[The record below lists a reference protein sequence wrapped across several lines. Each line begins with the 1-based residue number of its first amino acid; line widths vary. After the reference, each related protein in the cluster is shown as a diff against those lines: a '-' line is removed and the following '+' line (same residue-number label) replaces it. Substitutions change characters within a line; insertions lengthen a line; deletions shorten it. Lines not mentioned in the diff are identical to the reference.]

1 MGKKKFVFLA
11 VSLVLLL
18 IVSAVLYKQLGGN
31 VDADQLGTQDP
42 QGQEQQD
49 AGQQE
54 PQKALAPDF
63 TVVDADGREVKLSDF
78 RGKPT
83 VVNFWATW
91 CGYCKQEMPDFEEVY
106 LEMGDEVNFLMVN
119 MTDGSRETVEMA
131 STYIADS
138 GYTFPVYYDT
148 QMEAMF
154 VRLWRLFPAGHL
166 FLRCGGI
173 WHRTGYRC
181 AGQRYTA
188 AGNCYDHRIKRKRN
202 KSASFLFN
210 VVPAYQALCFIVD
223 ICCHRDHICIPSGF
237 HLQ

>member
-18 IVSAVLYKQLGGN
+18 IVSAVLYKQLGSN
-31 VDADQLGTQDP
+31 IDADQLGTQDP

-63 TVVDADGREVKLSDF
+63 TVVDADGREEKLSDF

-91 CGYCKQEMPDFEEVY
+91 CGYCKQEMPDFDEVY
-106 LEMGDEVNFLMVN
+106 REMGDEVNFLMVN
-119 MTDGSRETVEMA
+119 MTDGSRETVEKA

-154 VRLWRLFPAGHL
+154 TYGAYSLPVTYFFDAEGYGIAQGTGALDKDTL
-166 FLRCGGI
+166 LRGI
-173 WHRTGYRC
+173 
-181 AGQRYTA
+181 AM
-188 AGNCYDHRIKRKRN
+188 I
-202 KSASFLFN
+202 SE
-210 VVPAYQALCFIVD
+210 
-223 ICCHRDHICIPSGF
+223 
-237 HLQ
+237 

>member
-11 VSLVLLL
+11 VGLVLLL

-31 VDADQLGTQDP
+31 IDADQLGTQDP

-119 MTDGSRETVEMA
+119 MTDGRRETVEKA

-154 VRLWRLFPAGHL
+154 TYGAYSLPVTYFFDAEGYGIAQGTGALDKDTL
-166 FLRCGGI
+166 LRGI
-173 WHRTGYRC
+173 AMITE
-181 AGQRYTA
+181 
-188 AGNCYDHRIKRKRN
+188 
-202 KSASFLFN
+202 
-210 VVPAYQALCFIVD
+210 
-223 ICCHRDHICIPSGF
+223 
-237 HLQ
+237 